1 MSVFLKTIQKDG
13 KGGPFHSFN
22 KECRLVNNTTK
33 VIIVGTIT
41 SPKGRGINKD
51 FYYMSPFNPMYRII
65 DAYFKSIGITSNFV
79 LNKKAGNIKAIIS
92 ELKEKGIA
100 FLDVVES
107 CSNPKNSSL
116 DNDLEDIK
124 LDYDSFKDINE
135 NIVMIANSKNAYQAL
150 LRIKEENGF
159 NNEVKYV
166 YGFRFYKQEDWNR
179 AFKSLNL

>member
-1 MSVFLKTIQKDG
+1 MSKFSKTILVDG
-13 KGGPFHSFN
+13 RGGPYKSFN
-22 KECRLVNNTTK
+22 NDYRLVREDTK

-41 SPKGRGINKD
+41 SPQGRGANKD
-51 FYYMSPFNPMYRII
+51 FYYMSPYNPMYRII
-65 DAYFKSIGITSNFV
+65 DNYFASIGKPSDFV
-79 LNKKAGNIKAIIS
+79 INKKEGNIKAIIN
-92 ELKEKGIA
+92 ELNKKGIA

>member
-1 MSVFLKTIQKDG
+1 MSTFLKKILKDG

-41 SPKGRGINKD
+41 SPQGRGINKD
-51 FYYMSPFNPMYRII
+51 FYYMSPYNPMYRII
-65 DAYFKSIGITSNFV
+65 DAYFNSIGKPSNFV
-79 LNKKAGNIKAIIS
+79 KNKKAGNIPAIIE
-92 ELKEKGIA
+92 ELKEKHIA

-124 LDYDSFKDINE
+124 LDYEAFKSINE
-135 NIVMIANSKNAYQAL
+135 NIVMLANSKNAYNAL
-150 LRIKEENGF
+150 LKIAEHNKLK
-159 NNEVKYV
+159 NEIKYV
-166 YGFRFYKQEDWNR
+166 YGFRFYKQEDWNN
-179 AFKSLNL
+179 AFNKISF